1 MVDGGMKEGV
11 NSQRGKKVI
20 KQLYSTNGD
29 AKLKNVPS
37 SVTDFSVR
45 KLVFCFTNRSFPTS
59 ILEIRTGQLPQCWTS
74 KKINNLVV

>member
-1 MVDGGMKEGV
+1 MKEGI

-20 KQLYSTNGD
+20 KQRYSTNGD

-37 SVTDFSVR
+37 SLTDFSVR
-45 KLVFCFTNRSFPTS
+45 KLVFCFANRSVSRS
-59 ILEIRTGQLPQCWTS
+59 ILETRTGQLLQCGTS